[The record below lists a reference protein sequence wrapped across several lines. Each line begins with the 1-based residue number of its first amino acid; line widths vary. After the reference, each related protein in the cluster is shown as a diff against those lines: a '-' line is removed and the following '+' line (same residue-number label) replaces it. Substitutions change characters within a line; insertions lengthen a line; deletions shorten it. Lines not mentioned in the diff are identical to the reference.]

1 MKYGRKGTAG
11 GSWGRLPFPQS
22 LLVVIVD
29 KFLDVVELFVKVLEI
44 GVRLLTLRI
53 RLCPKELLS
62 DLELHLLEI
71 RRGMKSRQEQMM
83 EKNAFYISGWLHSL
97 AASNFQTSMFKAGRR
112 RGCGNVILNECFGW
126 EFAGNHVSAGYDSV
140 FISSPQLTWV

>member
-71 RRGMKSRQEQMM
+71 RRGMKSRQE
-83 EKNAFYISGWLHSL
+83 E
-97 AASNFQTSMFKAGRR
+97 
-112 RGCGNVILNECFGW
+112 
-126 EFAGNHVSAGYDSV
+126 
-140 FISSPQLTWV
+140 